1 MRFCLPRQLHTTR
14 LAALALALVCLWMG
28 TAGALGHT
36 EHWRAGHSSSP
47 VASLRQAQ
55 PAAAPD
61 PCAACAWA
69 AGLVSVGVAAFALA
83 CPLSAFT
90 PRPDPAPRSVFTPTL
105 THSGSR
111 APPALVS

>member
-1 MRFCLPRQLHTTR
+1 MSFCLPRQLHTPR
-14 LAALALALVCLWMG
+14 LLALALAFICLWMG

-36 EHWRAGHSSSP
+36 DNLRAVRSSSP
-47 VASLRQAQ
+47 LTVLHHAQ

-61 PCAACAWA
+61 HCAACAWE

-90 PRPDPAPRSVFTPTL
+90 PRPAAAPRGVFTRTL
-105 THSGSR
+105 THAGSR